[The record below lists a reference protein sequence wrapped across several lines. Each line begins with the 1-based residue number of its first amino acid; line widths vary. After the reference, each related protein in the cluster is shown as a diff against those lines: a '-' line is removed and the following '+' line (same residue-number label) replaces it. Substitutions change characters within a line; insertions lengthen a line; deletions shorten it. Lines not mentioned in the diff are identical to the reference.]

1 MIAFES
7 VSLRLVTREVP
18 GGGPVRSGYVAS
30 IARPGGNATGF
41 AVLENAIDGKWV
53 EAQFPTTYELVV
65 NRRLQRRSA

>member
-1 MIAFES
+1 
-7 VSLRLVTREVP
+7 
-18 GGGPVRSGYVAS
+18 VAS
-30 IARPGGNATGF
+30 IARPGGKATGF